1 MSDEYI
7 NPNQGRGKA
16 GAFSFSITSKDARG
30 LKQAMQTLPVIP
42 ARLTWSGSGGGGAGY
57 TRLYFSG
64 IPAEEANRLL
74 AHFRHT
80 IRRRK
85 RGGIK
90 VIINY

>member
-7 NPNQGRGKA
+7 NPIQSRGKA
-16 GAFSFSITSKDARG
+16 GAFSFSIMSKDARG
-30 LKQAMQTLPVIP
+30 LILALQSLHQQPP
-42 ARLTWSGSGGGGAGY
+42 RLTWSGSGFGGAGY

-64 IPAEEANRLL
+64 IGAEEANRLL

>member
-7 NPNQGRGKA
+7 NPIQRA
-16 GAFSFSITSKDARG
+16 GAFSFSIMSKDARG
-30 LKQAMQTLPVIP
+30 LTLAMQSLHQQPP
-42 ARLTWSGSGGGGAGY
+42 RLTWSGGLGAGY

-64 IPAEEANRLL
+64 IGAEEANRLL